1 MISRP
6 DNEIVKKIP
15 KKASF
20 TVLLSHKL
28 LSKLGNESADS
39 ADIGKYSLILENPK
53 ENDPVKEKKD
63 VRKAIV
69 NAFLTHFCIAAILRI
84 KYFSALSGG

>member
-1 MISRP
+1 MNI
-6 DNEIVKKIP
+6 I
-15 KKASF
+15 
-20 TVLLSHKL
+20 LSL
-28 LSKLGNESADS
+28 T
-39 ADIGKYSLILENPK
+39 
-53 ENDPVKEKKD
+53 VKEKKD